1 MIYYKNRGKLDEAS
15 QLSHEFNKLTHY
27 VAVSNLK
34 KMCKSVY
41 LIEKT

>member
-15 QLSHEFNKLTHY
+15 QLSHEFNKITHC

-34 KMCKSVY
+34 KCVKVS
-41 LIEKT
+41 I